1 MGCIGSKDDVIFLSE
16 FHSKSGHEISNSET
30 TEASG
35 AINLRVS
42 DDNLIDSADF
52 FVGIEPAD
60 GKMTTFRAAVL
71 IQCWYRRK
79 VANLEVQRRCAWKVL
94 QALEYKANETNF
106 SEKRLSFSSISN
118 IIKDASSLLEG
129 QPNISRLDLQ
139 QQDSV
144 AICGDVHGNLHAV
157 LQFLKQIE
165 SKELIILCSRLF
177 CRIPVAC
184 IINKAIF
191 VCHGGIAPSTDMDR
205 LQKLDR
211 KKLLNL
217 MWSDPQVDSGC
228 RPNTFRGGGCYFGP
242 DVTDSF
248 IKRTGIQCIVRSH
261 QCFPDGWQSTHSGRV
276 ITIFSSM
283 DYYGTRSNDGVPI
296 KAKSEAVN
304 AVLVKL
310 WQQILIN
317 QEAIIAACRKSD
329 PVGRGEISLND
340 WSLIMSEVTKLQL
353 PWRCLRPFL
362 IRKGASSCT
371 VNYVS
376 LFEGTCLTHTQLRNE
391 DKLLSDLLRNYDA
404 IKSTAQLIDSDDT
417 GTVDLKKLQSTLSVA
432 QSHPKISGLYH
443 LITRLID
450 QIDDKTVGLFNL
462 TCFFSEFRFIE
473 VGKRR

>member
-1 MGCIGSKDDVIFLSE
+1 MKFSDTRGLSSTKCRGVFQGFLPVAAKDED
-16 FHSKSGHEISNSET
+16 
-30 TEASG
+30 
-35 AINLRVS
+35 
-42 DDNLIDSADF
+42 
-52 FVGIEPAD
+52 
-60 GKMTTFRAAVL
+60 
-71 IQCWYRRK
+71 IQLPLDERGLYELLK
-79 VANLEVQRRCAWKVL
+79 IVQ
-94 QALEYKANETNF
+94 TG
-106 SEKRLSFSSISN
+106 EKRLSFSSISN

-157 LQFLKQIE
+157 LQFLKQ
-165 SKELIILCSRLF
+165 
-177 CRIPVAC
+177 
-184 IINKAIF
+184 
-191 VCHGGIAPSTDMDR
+191 
-205 LQKLDR
+205 
-211 KKLLNL
+211 LLNL

-283 DYYGTRSNDGVPI
+283 DYYGTRSNDGVYMKLALTRNDSSLKNLNHVCTPPIAVPVPSTEKEKQMTLAATAMIVSSIEIITRDEAHSCSKVNPI

-329 PVGRGEISLND
+329 PVGR
-340 WSLIMSEVTKLQL
+340 
-353 PWRCLRPFL
+353 
-362 IRKGASSCT
+362 
-371 VNYVS
+371 
-376 LFEGTCLTHTQLRNE
+376 
-391 DKLLSDLLRNYDA
+391 
-404 IKSTAQLIDSDDT
+404 